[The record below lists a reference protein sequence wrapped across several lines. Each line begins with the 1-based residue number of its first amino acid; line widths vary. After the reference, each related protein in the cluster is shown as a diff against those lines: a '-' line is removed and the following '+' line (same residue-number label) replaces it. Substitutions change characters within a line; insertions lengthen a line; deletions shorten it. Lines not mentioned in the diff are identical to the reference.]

1 MREMSAREALR
12 VGESLAAH
20 IAAIVIGGAMMVAGL
35 GMGVT
40 MILLLVGVP
49 LGLVG
54 LGIFCWGIWGFGEAR
69 RRKASGHPPPT
80 S

>member
-12 VGESLAAH
+12 VGENFAAH
-20 IAAIVIGGAMMVAGL
+20 VAATIVGAALMVAGL

-40 MILLLVGVP
+40 VILLPVGVP

-54 LGIFCWGIWGFGEAR
+54 LGAFLWGVWGFGEAR
-69 RRKASGHPPPT
+69 RRREAGQQPR
-80 S
+80 

>member
-12 VGESLAAH
+12 VGENLAAH
-20 IAAIVIGGAMMVAGL
+20 IAAIAAGAVMMVTGV

-40 MILLLVGVP
+40 MILLPVGVP

-54 LGIFCWGIWGFGEAR
+54 LGAFCWGIWGFGEAR
-69 RRKASGHPPPT
+69 RRKESGQQPR
-80 S
+80 

>member
-12 VGESLAAH
+12 VGENFAAH
-20 IAAIVIGGAMMVAGL
+20 VAAIIVGAALMVAGL

-40 MILLLVGVP
+40 VILLPVGVP

-54 LGIFCWGIWGFGEAR
+54 LGAFCWGIWGFGEAR
-69 RRKASGHPPPT
+69 RRREAGPP

>member
-12 VGESLAAH
+12 VGESVAAH
-20 IAAIVIGGAMMVAGL
+20 VAAIVVGAALMVAGV

-40 MILLLVGVP
+40 MILIPVGVP

-54 LGIFCWGIWGFGEAR
+54 LGVFFWGVWGFAEAR
-69 RRKASGHPPPT
+69 RRRVGERQPR
-80 S
+80 